1 MAQLGSLDMT
11 IAFPVQIAMEFR
23 GKHRFT
29 IDIDNGGVS
38 SNGTRN
44 WVKAEMLTGWLWR
57 GCFLAQRHTSIP
69 TIKSWSEN
77 TSKFLTPG

>member
-44 WVKAEMLTGWLWR
+44 WVKAEMLTGVSGTIRLPK
-57 GCFLAQRHTSIP
+57 RHAYASNSQWP
-69 TIKSWSEN
+69 RYA
-77 TSKFLTPG
+77 SKA